1 MVETDDVAFGW
12 SGKGEEEEEECEGK
26 VDYCH
31 VALYCVVIGEIRLQ
45 KCIIL
50 CSLDNPKRHPNTW
63 HSSCTMIGSFKI
75 AICRQCSNSL
85 IFSRKWLFI

>member
-12 SGKGEEEEEECEGK
+12 SGEGEEEEEECEGK

-45 KCIIL
+45 KCIIF
-50 CSLDNPKRHPNTW
+50 CSLDNPKKTSKHVALLLYNDW
-63 HSSCTMIGSFKI
+63 
-75 AICRQCSNSL
+75 L
-85 IFSRKWLFI
+85 I